1 MTAQNDVFGARTTLK
16 SARGT
21 VVYYQLEALTKRGV
35 QGFEQLPF
43 TVKILLE
50 NALRFADG
58 EHVNED
64 DILSLAR
71 WVPGQASQSEAEY
84 PFMPARVLLQDFTG
98 VPAVADLAAM
108 RSAVARMD
116 GNPQKIN
123 PLVPADLVIDHSVQ
137 VDMFGSTLAFARNVE
152 REYER
157 NSERYG
163 LLRWGQQAFSNFRVV
178 PPGTGIVHQVNLE
191 YLASVVMTKEEHGE
205 TVAFP
210 DTLVGTDSHTTM
222 INGLG
227 VLGWGVGGIEAEAV
241 LLGQPLYQLTPE
253 VIGVRLTGSLPS
265 GSTAT
270 DLVLTVTQMLRKR
283 GVVGK
288 FVEFTG
294 SGLSYLTLA
303 DRATISNMSPEF
315 GATATLFPVDTET
328 LRYLRN
334 TGRSPD
340 QVDLVER
347 YTKAQGL
354 FRTDEAPEPKFDDL
368 LELDLGTIEPSL
380 AGPRRPQDRVPMQ
393 NLGRVF
399 REAYAD
405 RFKALQENDITENSL
420 IRLGTEGGQAN
431 PDPIAQR
438 EDKEKALD
446 QAKSQGNGSGSKQN
460 GHLKDVLV
468 TMGNTQIH
476 MTDGSV
482 AIAAITSCTNTS
494 NPSVMVAAGLLAK
507 HAVERGLSVNPTV
520 KTSLA
525 PGSRAV
531 IDYLSNADLLPYL
544 EALRFH
550 LVGYGCTTCIADGTP
565 VLLANGTA
573 WRIEQMPSAGGV
585 ALLAPTADGR
595 LGPATQAEMMVQGER
610 ECVSLVLQDGR
621 TLVCTP
627 DHEILCTDGRWVHA
641 DQLVLG
647 QDRVVVGL
655 EAPLDEPGDDEAS
668 YALHVGNLTFTMD
681 TAHERL
687 RTLAFARLLGHLL
700 SDGSISLLGQGRM
713 HVGQAM
719 DREAVLDDVELLT
732 GCRPAATRYDQ
743 RKWTIVLPKP
753 LTDAISTLPGVR
765 TGRRIQQAPTL
776 PAFVL
781 DESCPLTVVR
791 EFLGGLFG
799 ADGHAP
805 VLHRWGER
813 EKEAT
818 LEPPVYSQSTIPEH
832 VEALKQVMGDVTRLL
847 ARCGVKTNGAS
858 VYEYPTRRVTSSY
871 PAAQD
876 GILRVEVRLELPDG
890 LSFVER
896 VGFRYCMD
904 KALRASAA
912 AVYWRLVDQIHR
924 HRLWM
929 SERLDELH
937 QADYE
942 LSFSR
947 ARKKAAVELMERE
960 AVVFPH
966 YALLEG
972 HDRFSRLPQATA
984 RKFQPL
990 HRDSCDFPSP
1000 VELFSEIGA
1009 REWFAPLRSRADAE
1023 TSKRYCIEKEAR
1035 TLPALA
1041 LQVVE
1046 RRQAGKRAVF
1056 DLAVNDLHTFV
1067 AGTVAVHNCIGNSG
1081 PLPEPV
1087 AEAVQD
1093 NDLVVAA
1100 VLSGNRNFEGRIHP
1114 QVRASFLASPPLVV
1128 AYALA
1133 GTVDID
1139 LTKEPIGTD
1148 VNGEA
1153 VYLHELWP
1161 TPDEVRDVVAKS
1173 ITPEL
1178 FERNYAHVFEGDEHW
1193 RSLPNTEG
1201 ELFRWDANSTYIQEP
1216 PFFQNMPVEPE
1227 PVKDIRG
1234 ARVLAMLD
1242 DSITT
1247 DHISPAGNFA
1257 ATSPAGK
1264 YLIEHGVEKRDFN
1277 TYGARRGNHEVMVRG
1292 TFGNIRLRNRLVA
1305 GTEGYYTVHLPDG
1318 EQTTIY
1324 EASVRY
1330 QQESVPLLVIAGKE
1344 YGSGSSRDWAAKG
1357 PLLLGVRAAIAESF
1371 ERIHRSNLVGMGILP
1386 LQFKPGENKESL
1398 GLTGREVYD
1407 IEGIE
1412 KGLRP
1417 HQEVAVK
1424 VTREDGTTFFF
1435 QTIARLDSPIDVTYY
1450 KNGGILLTV
1459 LRRLM
1464 KE

>member
-1 MTAQNDVFGARTTLK
+1 MTVQHDVFGARTGLK

-21 VVYYQLEALTKRGV
+21 VIYYQLESLSKRGV
-35 QGFEQLPF
+35 VGLDRLPF

-50 NALRFADG
+50 NALRYADG
-58 EHVNED
+58 ELLNED
-64 DILSLAR
+64 DVLSLAR
-71 WVPGQASQSEAEY
+71 WIPGQASQSEAEY

-108 RSAVARMD
+108 RSAVARMG

-205 TVAFP
+205 TIAFP

-253 VIGVRLTGSLPS
+253 IIGVRLTGSLPS

-315 GATATLFPVDTET
+315 GATATLFPVDAET

-340 QVDLVER
+340 HVDLVER

-354 FRTDEAPEPKFDDL
+354 FRTDDSPEPKFDEL
-368 LELDLGTIEPSL
+368 LELDLGTIEPCL

-399 REAYAD
+399 REAFAD
-405 RFKALQENDITENSL
+405 RFKALQENNITENSL

-431 PDPIAQR
+431 PDPIVQK
-438 EDKEKALD
+438 EDKAKALA
-446 QAKSQGNGSGSKQN
+446 QAKSQGNGSGSAQK
-460 GHLKDVLV
+460 GHLNDVLV
-468 TMGNTQIH
+468 TMGNTQTHI
-476 MTDGSV
+476 TDGSV

-525 PGSRAV
+525 PGSRTV
-531 IDYLSNADLLPYL
+531 IDYLENAELLPYL

-550 LVGYGCTTCIADGTP
+550 LVGYGCTT
-565 VLLANGTA
+565 
-573 WRIEQMPSAGGV
+573 
-585 ALLAPTADGR
+585 
-595 LGPATQAEMMVQGER
+595 
-610 ECVSLVLQDGR
+610 
-621 TLVCTP
+621 
-627 DHEILCTDGRWVHA
+627 
-641 DQLVLG
+641 
-647 QDRVVVGL
+647 
-655 EAPLDEPGDDEAS
+655 
-668 YALHVGNLTFTMD
+668 
-681 TAHERL
+681 
-687 RTLAFARLLGHLL
+687 
-700 SDGSISLLGQGRM
+700 
-713 HVGQAM
+713 
-719 DREAVLDDVELLT
+719 
-732 GCRPAATRYDQ
+732 
-743 RKWTIVLPKP
+743 
-753 LTDAISTLPGVR
+753 
-765 TGRRIQQAPTL
+765 
-776 PAFVL
+776 
-781 DESCPLTVVR
+781 
-791 EFLGGLFG
+791 
-799 ADGHAP
+799 
-805 VLHRWGER
+805 
-813 EKEAT
+813 
-818 LEPPVYSQSTIPEH
+818 
-832 VEALKQVMGDVTRLL
+832 
-847 ARCGVKTNGAS
+847 
-858 VYEYPTRRVTSSY
+858 
-871 PAAQD
+871 
-876 GILRVEVRLELPDG
+876 
-890 LSFVER
+890 
-896 VGFRYCMD
+896 
-904 KALRASAA
+904 
-912 AVYWRLVDQIHR
+912 
-924 HRLWM
+924 
-929 SERLDELH
+929 
-937 QADYE
+937 
-942 LSFSR
+942 
-947 ARKKAAVELMERE
+947 
-960 AVVFPH
+960 
-966 YALLEG
+966 
-972 HDRFSRLPQATA
+972 
-984 RKFQPL
+984 
-990 HRDSCDFPSP
+990 
-1000 VELFSEIGA
+1000 
-1009 REWFAPLRSRADAE
+1009 
-1023 TSKRYCIEKEAR
+1023 
-1035 TLPALA
+1035 
-1041 LQVVE
+1041 
-1046 RRQAGKRAVF
+1046 
-1056 DLAVNDLHTFV
+1056 
-1067 AGTVAVHNCIGNSG
+1067 CIGNSG

-1139 LTKEPIGTD
+1139 LTTEPVGTD

-1153 VYLHELWP
+1153 VYLRELWP
-1161 TPDEVRDVVAKS
+1161 TADEVRDVVAKS
-1173 ITPEL
+1173 VTPAL
-1178 FERNYAHVFEGDEHW
+1178 FEKDYAHVFEGDEHW

-1201 ELFRWDANSTYIQEP
+1201 ELFKWDPSSTYIQEP
-1216 PFFQNMPVEPE
+1216 PFFQNMPLEPE
-1227 PVKDIRG
+1227 AVKDIRG

-1247 DHISPAGNFA
+1247 DHISPAGSFA
-1257 ATSPAGK
+1257 AASPAGK

-1292 TFGNIRLRNRLVA
+1292 TFGNIRLRNRLVP

-1324 EASVRY
+1324 EASTRY
-1330 QQESVPLLVIAGKE
+1330 QQEGVPLLVIAGKE

-1407 IEGIE
+1407 IEGVE
-1412 KGLRP
+1412 KGLKP
-1417 HQEVAVK
+1417 HQEVTVK
-1424 VTREDGTTFFF
+1424 ATREDGTSFSF
-1435 QTIARLDSPIDVTYY
+1435 QTITRLDSPIDVTYY
-1450 KNGGILLTV
+1450 NNGGILLTV